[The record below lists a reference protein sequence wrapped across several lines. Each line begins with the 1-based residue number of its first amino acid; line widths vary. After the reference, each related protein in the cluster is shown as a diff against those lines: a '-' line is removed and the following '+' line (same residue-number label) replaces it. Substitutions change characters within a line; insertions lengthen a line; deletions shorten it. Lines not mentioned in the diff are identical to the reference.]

1 MDLAPEL
8 LSCAPLADR
17 LEDCPA
23 GLRVFDARMKFI
35 RWWLAGLTAVVEVLA
50 AAPPAPFALEFSDGT
65 RLRQADLRENQAWG
79 ADFADAERQLAVT
92 RRFEGYP
99 RANFSRTI
107 LTVTNNGKEDQP
119 LARIVM
125 LDEPVGR
132 IDGTPAR
139 VVGDFSGSPVV
150 TDRHFLGV
158 EHPLAE
164 NGVAA
169 GRVRCALPLMQPLRP
184 GETVTASLVMGT
196 YRPGQLRRD
205 FLAYVEHERARP
217 YQPFLHHNNWY
228 SLGCGR
234 KFTEAEVL
242 GEVAFIGRELVER
255 RGVRLDSFV
264 LDDGWDDVNSLWRF
278 HAGWPEGLKNVTA
291 AAYRF
296 GAAPG
301 IWLSPWGGYSK
312 AHGAR
317 IAAAVLQGFEMRGKN
332 FSLAGPRYYARF
344 SEICTGVVR
353 DSGVVYFK
361 FDGIGSIEATGKIDP
376 AAGRDFDA
384 MLRLVHELRA
394 LRPDIYISQTTGTW
408 PSPWWLF
415 HVDNIWRDGEDFNFA
430 GVGTDRQRWM
440 TYRDQETYRNVVRRG
455 LLYPLNSLMVHG
467 VLYAER
473 PKQLGTDPGGDF
485 ASEVRS
491 YFGNGT
497 QLQELYL
504 SPALLTVKNW
514 DDLAAAARWSRANS
528 ATLRDVH
535 WLGGDPG
542 KLEVYGW
549 AAWSREKGI
558 VTLRNPSDR
567 PATFEFEAGA
577 AFELPADAVAVFRVS
592 SPYADAPAPMATV
605 RAGVPVKIAL
615 RPFEVLVFECV
626 P

>member
-1 MDLAPEL
+1 MAV
-8 LSCAPLADR
+8 A
-17 LEDCPA
+17 A
-23 GLRVFDARMKFI
+23 GRA
-35 RWWLAGLTAVVEVLA
+35 AVP
-50 AAPPAPFALEFSDGT
+50 PPAAFALEFADGT
-65 RLRQADLRENQAWG
+65 VLRQADLRGNQPWG
-79 ADFADAERQLAVT
+79 EDFTDAGRQLTVT
-92 RRFEGYP
+92 RKIESYP
-99 RANFSRTI
+99 RANFTRTV
-107 LTVTNNGKEDQP
+107 LTVTNNGKQEQP

-125 LDEPVGR
+125 LDEPLAKLDR
-132 IDGTPAR
+132 GTAR
-139 VVGDFSGSPVV
+139 VVGEFSGSPVV
-150 TDRHFLGV
+150 TDRRFLGV

-164 NGVAA
+164 NRVAA

-184 GETVTASLVMGT
+184 GETVTASLVTGT

-217 YQPFLHHNNWY
+217 YRPFLHHNNWY

-234 KFTEAEVL
+234 KFTETEVL
-242 GEVAFIGRELVER
+242 GETAFLGRELVGR
-255 RGVRLDSFV
+255 RGVKLDGMV

-278 HAGWPEGLKNVTA
+278 HAGWPEGLKNLTA
-291 AAYRF
+291 AAARF

-301 IWLSPWGGYSK
+301 LWLSPWGGYSK
-312 AHGAR
+312 AHDAR
-317 IAAAVLQGFEMRGKN
+317 IAAAAPQGFEMRDKN

-344 SEICTGVVR
+344 SELCTGVVR
-353 DSGVVYFK
+353 DSGVAYFK
-361 FDGIGSIEATGKIDP
+361 FDGIGSLEATGKIDP

-415 HVDNIWRDGEDFNFA
+415 HVDNIWRDGEDFNYA

-455 LLYPLNSLMVHG
+455 PLYPLNSLMVHG

-473 PKQLGTDPGGDF
+473 PQQLGADPGGDF
-485 ASEVRS
+485 TSEVRS

-504 SPALLTVKNW
+504 SPALLTAKNW
-514 DDLAAAARWSRANS
+514 DDLAAAAKWSRANA

-542 KLEVYGW
+542 RLEVYGW
-549 AAWSREKGI
+549 AAWSPAKGI
-558 VTLRNPSDR
+558 VTLRNPSDK
-567 PATFEFEAGA
+567 PAEFVLEAGA
-577 AFELPADAVAVFRVS
+577 AFELPDGAAKAFRVS
-592 SPYADAPAPMATV
+592 SPYADAPAPVATL
-605 RAGVPVKIAL
+605 RAGAPVKIPL